1 MDVVRTL
8 GSLHVVQTPSDRMRM
23 PSTGRPLT
31 GHDDQPRARLLEL
44 LGAIEPWDDLE
55 RAHLKTATQWIA
67 GRAPVYRLRKPDVPA
82 MHLVS
87 YFVVLDD
94 TSGQLLLV
102 AHRKAGLWLPAG
114 GHVEP
119 DEDPWTTVVREC
131 HEELGIRATASQI
144 TGELPFFLTVTET
157 RGPGV
162 HTDVS
167 LWYLLDADTESI
179 TSYDQD
185 EFDAIRW
192 LTAEQVLEESGELLD
207 PHMHRFSRKLQ
218 HARAGRQCRAR

>member
-1 MDVVRTL
+1 
-8 GSLHVVQTPSDRMRM
+8 M
-23 PSTGRPLT
+23 PSTARPLT
-31 GHDDQPRARLLEL
+31 EHDDQPRARLVEL
-44 LGAIEPWDDLE
+44 VGAVEPWDDLE

-67 GRAPVYRLRKPDVPA
+67 GGAPLYRARKPDVPA

-94 TSGQLLLV
+94 TSGRLLLV

-119 DEDPWTTVVREC
+119 EEDPWSTVVREC
-131 HEELGIRATASQI
+131 REELGIRATASQI

-157 RGPGV
+157 RGQGL

-167 LWYLLDADTESI
+167 LWYLLDADAESI
-179 TSYDQD
+179 TSYDQG

-192 LTAEQVLEESGELLD
+192 LTAEQVLDEPDELLD
-207 PHMHRFSRKLQ
+207 PHMHRFTRKLQ
-218 HARAGRQCRAR
+218 HARAAGQRRER